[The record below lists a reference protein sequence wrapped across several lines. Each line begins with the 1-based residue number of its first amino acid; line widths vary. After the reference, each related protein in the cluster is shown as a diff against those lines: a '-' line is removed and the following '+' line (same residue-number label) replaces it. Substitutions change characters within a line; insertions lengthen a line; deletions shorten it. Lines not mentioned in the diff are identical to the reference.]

1 MSIRTKYEQELSF
14 VFNKLV
20 SMCRATELALMFF
33 AIAASLIF

>member
-20 SMCRATELALMFF
+20 SMCRATELA
-33 AIAASLIF
+33 I